1 MGKGGAPREFQGGGY
16 PVKSMLAVN
25 FRPDGKIPEPALR
38 QLVDAQIENSI
49 ALGWAANDILIVSNL
64 DLDVPATVVT

>member
-1 MGKGGAPREFQGGGY
+1 
-16 PVKSMLAVN
+16 MLAVN